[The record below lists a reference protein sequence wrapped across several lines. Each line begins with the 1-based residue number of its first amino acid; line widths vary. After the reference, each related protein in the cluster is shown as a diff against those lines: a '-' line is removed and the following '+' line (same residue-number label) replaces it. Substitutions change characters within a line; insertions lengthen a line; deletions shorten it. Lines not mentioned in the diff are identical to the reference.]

1 MDYLTAKER
10 KLFEAIDYNCDTADF
25 FCSGWHPLSK
35 DCKEATKH
43 CPDSRN
49 YDGYIKRRNAARSEV
64 ANHFSTL
71 PLITAAN
78 PEHRYASNGA
88 DLIHA
93 HFQTNNIKAQTA
105 LPDFV
110 MLTILENAQSVDLSR
125 RMTSIPLAS
134 ADVLMHSVLN
144 ATMAKAANRQH
155 GYALSAM
162 GISSI
167 LKASRERL
175 QTGELNAGAY
185 LAIREV
191 FKRLFSDEAMAGRNA
206 TTKLLKSE

>member
-1 MDYLTAKER
+1 
-10 KLFEAIDYNCDTADF
+10 
-25 FCSGWHPLSK
+25 
-35 DCKEATKH
+35 
-43 CPDSRN
+43 
-49 YDGYIKRRNAARSEV
+49 
-64 ANHFSTL
+64 
-71 PLITAAN
+71 
-78 PEHRYASNGA
+78 
-88 DLIHA
+88 
-93 HFQTNNIKAQTA
+93 
-105 LPDFV
+105 

-185 LAIREV
+185 LAI
-191 FKRLFSDEAMAGRNA
+191 
-206 TTKLLKSE
+206 